1 MQGDHR
7 SHDRPASDQSV
18 TDRSASGQSTP
29 DRPYRRRALGLL
41 RGSVYALTA
50 LLGLSLLVIGTIAII
65 AEVKGTWHWS
75 IHLDST
81 LSFVGLFVQY
91 LLAALVP
98 LFGLFVAVRG
108 RWSDA

>member
-7 SHDRPASDQSV
+7 SHDRPAPDQSAPDRAR
-18 TDRSASGQSTP
+18 TDRP
-29 DRPYRRRALGLL
+29 HRRRALGVL
-41 RGSVYALTA
+41 RRSVYALTA

-75 IHLDST
+75 IHLEST
-81 LSFVGLFVQY
+81 LSYVGLFVRY
-91 LLAALVP
+91 LLAVLVP

>member
-7 SHDRPASDQSV
+7 TEYASA
-18 TDRSASGQSTP
+18 TDRRGDA
-29 DRPYRRRALGLL
+29 RPNRRRAVAFL
-41 RGSVYALTA
+41 RGSVYALTG
-50 LLGLSLLVIGTIAII
+50 LLGLSLLILGTVAII

-75 IHLDST
+75 IHLEST
-81 LSFVGLFVQY
+81 LSYVGLFVRY
-91 LLAALVP
+91 LLAMLVP

>member
-7 SHDRPASDQSV
+7 TRDPRPDRAA
-18 TDRSASGQSTP
+18 TDRSDT

-65 AEVKGTWHWS
+65 AEVKGTWHWA
-75 IHLDST
+75 IHLEST

-98 LFGLFVAVRG
+98 LFGLFVAARR

>member
-7 SHDRPASDQSV
+7 TQHSPATDRADDRP
-18 TDRSASGQSTP
+18 RS
-29 DRPYRRRALGLL
+29 YRRRALGLL

-75 IHLDST
+75 IHLEST

-91 LLAALVP
+91 LLAALIP
-98 LFGLFVAVRG
+98 LFGLFVVARR

>member
-1 MQGDHR
+1 MQGDHHTQNSR
-7 SHDRPASDQSV
+7 TPDQS
-18 TDRSASGQSTP
+18 AS
-29 DRPYRRRALGLL
+29 DRPYRNRALDAL
-41 RGSVYALTA
+41 RASVYALTA
-50 LLGLSLLVIGTIAII
+50 LLGLSLLIIGTIAII

-81 LSFVGLFVQY
+81 LSYVGLLVQY

-98 LFGLFVAVRG
+98 LFGLFVLARR